1 MNNQRIA
8 IDFVYT
14 AHAGKEVR
22 RMRKEGRGKKGGG
35 EKLYLRVWGTS

>member
-14 AHAGKEVR
+14 THSGKEVR
-22 RMRKEGRGKKGGG
+22 RKDEVRKEEEKNFICGYG
-35 EKLYLRVWGTS
+35 EQVDQ